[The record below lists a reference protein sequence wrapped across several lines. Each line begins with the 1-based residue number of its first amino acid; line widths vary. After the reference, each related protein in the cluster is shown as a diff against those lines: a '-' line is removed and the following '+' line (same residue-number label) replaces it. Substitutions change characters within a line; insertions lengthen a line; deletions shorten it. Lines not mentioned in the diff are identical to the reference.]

1 MANVTKHCPPSGMDG
16 ESNGENVGE
25 NLNHSQAGYPPSR
38 SPWWCQAHQRS
49 NLRGDPLRP
58 QVFPGESHSRRFGM
72 HLRPPQD
79 HYCRGRRRI
88 PQETVW
94 HHSVRLRLGT
104 RLNEQLATDC
114 AVKIAQRCAV
124 LAFSYVLFLIP
135 LLSLLFDILIAG
147 FLRRRV
153 FAKGHTR
160 ISTNC
165 EQQSRLAKTACH
177 KMHNGALKPSL

>member
-1 MANVTKHCPPSGMDG
+1 
-16 ESNGENVGE
+16 
-25 NLNHSQAGYPPSR
+25 
-38 SPWWCQAHQRS
+38 
-49 NLRGDPLRP
+49 
-58 QVFPGESHSRRFGM
+58 
-72 HLRPPQD
+72 
-79 HYCRGRRRI
+79 
-88 PQETVW
+88 
-94 HHSVRLRLGT
+94 LGT

-135 LLSLLFDILIAG
+135 LLSLLFDILVAG